1 MGASTRLSDPAD
13 VTALVDSIQARTV
26 ASLPRAELVRRLS
39 LVSLGAGL
47 AMMLVGGVTALGWF
61 TGTYDLT
68 RVSSGLA
75 SMKLTTAT
83 CVVAVGLA
91 ILVKRSRRPGA
102 RVVALSL
109 AGGVAALCVVA
120 LAQYALGTTYDIDN
134 WFGLDPGRVGGDPP
148 GRMSVATA
156 CGLLL
161 LCVALYLGHEYRY
174 WASQMCA
181 TACGVLAGVTL
192 VGYLYG
198 ADSLYDIGA
207 FRSISLTTSLS
218 LLLGAIGV
226 VLRHADEG
234 YASLISGNTAG
245 GIIVRRILPVSF
257 LVPIVAGGLVVHLQ
271 PDDVADETSGL
282 IAVAASLVGF
292 VGAGLVWLQ
301 ASRLRSIDL
310 RRAGAENAF
319 AIARDA
325 LRAQQE
331 AEQRTRAIIT
341 ASAAGYLSFDLE
353 GRVIDYNDAALATF
367 ARTPEQVL
375 GVRVDKLVARSS
387 PVDGDSDRSA
397 LRLYLDGE
405 GPLPGNQRYEATAT
419 SLDGRSLVL
428 DVVLW
433 SVEDEDEGLGFHVFM
448 TDISGRKQ
456 SELELR
462 RANDDLANF
471 SAAMAHDLRT
481 PLTVVKGF
489 ASMLRGN
496 LEGRREEE
504 FVARIEGAADRGSRL
519 IDDILAFAQIGRE
532 ALHREPVDLTTLAEH
547 VSAEHVVAS
556 DRRADVR
563 VEPLPRVPGDEA
575 LLRTML
581 SNFVGNAIKYVP
593 DDRDP
598 AVVVDSVLDEATGWP
613 VIRIADNGD
622 PLEDTDRLF
631 DMFERGAA
639 DDRTVGSGVGLA
651 VCRRIAELH
660 GGRAWLETSEAGGPR
675 FCVLLSA
682 APAVRPG

>member
-39 LVSLGAGL
+39 LVSLGAGV

-61 TGTYDLT
+61 TGTDDLT
-68 RVSSGLA
+68 RVSPSLA

-245 GIIVRRILPVSF
+245 GIIVRRILPVSL
-257 LVPIVAGGLVVHLQ
+257 LVPIIAGGAVVHVQ
-271 PDDVADETSGL
+271 PDEVAQESAGL
-282 IAVAASLVGF
+282 IAIAASLVG
-292 VGAGLVWLQ
+292 VVSACLVWLQ

-310 RRAGAENAF
+310 RRAGAESAF

-325 LRAQQE
+325 LRAQQA
-331 AEQRTRAIIT
+331 AERRTRAIIT
-341 ASAAGYLSFDLE
+341 ASAAGYLAFDLE
-353 GRVIDYNDAALATF
+353 GRVTDYNDAALATF

-433 SVEDEDEGLGFHVFM
+433 QVEDEDEGLGFHVFM

>member
-39 LVSLGAGL
+39 LVSLGAGV

-61 TGTYDLT
+61 TGTDDLT
-68 RVSSGLA
+68 RVSPSLA

-234 YASLISGNTAG
+234 YASLISGNTVG
-245 GIIVRRILPVSF
+245 GIIVRRILPVSL
-257 LVPIVAGGLVVHLQ
+257 LVPIIAGGAVVHVQ
-271 PDDVADETSGL
+271 PDEVAQESAGL
-282 IAVAASLVGF
+282 IAIAASLVG
-292 VGAGLVWLQ
+292 VVSACLVCCRPRDCA
-301 ASRLRSIDL
+301 ASTCAAPAPRAPSPSPATPCAPS
-310 RRAGAENAF
+310 RRPNVA
-319 AIARDA
+319 
-325 LRAQQE
+325 
-331 AEQRTRAIIT
+331 
-341 ASAAGYLSFDLE
+341 
-353 GRVIDYNDAALATF
+353 
-367 ARTPEQVL
+367 P
-375 GVRVDKLVARSS
+375 ARSS
-387 PVDGDSDRSA
+387 PPRPPD
-397 LRLYLDGE
+397 
-405 GPLPGNQRYEATAT
+405 T
-419 SLDGRSLVL
+419 SPST
-428 DVVLW
+428 
-433 SVEDEDEGLGFHVFM
+433 S
-448 TDISGRKQ
+448 
-456 SELELR
+456 
-462 RANDDLANF
+462 
-471 SAAMAHDLRT
+471 
-481 PLTVVKGF
+481 
-489 ASMLRGN
+489 
-496 LEGRREEE
+496 
-504 FVARIEGAADRGSRL
+504 
-519 IDDILAFAQIGRE
+519 
-532 ALHREPVDLTTLAEH
+532 
-547 VSAEHVVAS
+547 
-556 DRRADVR
+556 
-563 VEPLPRVPGDEA
+563 
-575 LLRTML
+575 
-581 SNFVGNAIKYVP
+581 
-593 DDRDP
+593 
-598 AVVVDSVLDEATGWP
+598 
-613 VIRIADNGD
+613 
-622 PLEDTDRLF
+622 
-631 DMFERGAA
+631 RGA
-639 DDRTVGSGVGLA
+639 
-651 VCRRIAELH
+651 
-660 GGRAWLETSEAGGPR
+660 
-675 FCVLLSA
+675 
-682 APAVRPG
+682 